1 MTVLHIAP
9 IFKPLDAELHAT
21 VDFLQGLLPPEA
33 FSLAEATTY
42 GLSTPGKLV
51 RPAMVHALWQALTG
65 QPSDDRVIKLAAV
78 TEMIHLATLLHD
90 DVLDEADLRR
100 AQATVRQRF
109 GNRLAILGGDWLLA
123 QASQTLASLGHLQLV
138 SFYAKVLAELCE
150 GEVLQNALAYQ
161 PLASISWDAYTQ
173 KTYKK
178 TASLYVCLAQSVA
191 VLAQADAPCLENAIA
206 FGKAFGM
213 AFQFQ
218 DDLLDYTAQASSL
231 GKPILD
237 DIRNGLANAP
247 ILLLF
252 QEPHQQAPLE
262 SAVQEIFTLVQ
273 GNAPVEA
280 IDHACV
286 ALKQQLHEHGGIAL
300 TEALIESTRQDAQR
314 ALGHFKSNQGLA
326 ILQALVNA

>member
-9 IFKPLDAELHAT
+9 IFKPLDAELRAT

-33 FSLAEATTY
+33 LSLAQATTY
-42 GLSTPGKLV
+42 SLSMPGKLV
-51 RPAMVHALWQALTG
+51 RPAMVHALWQAITG

-100 AQATVRQRF
+100 GQATVRQRF

-123 QASQTLASLGHLQLV
+123 QASQTLAGLGHLQLV

-161 PLASISWDAYTQ
+161 PLSSISWDAYTQ

-191 VLAQADAPCLENAIA
+191 VLAQAEAQVLQAAIEFA
-206 FGKAFGM
+206 KAFGM

-218 DDLLDYTAQASSL
+218 DDLLDYTAEASAL

-252 QEPHQQAPLE
+252 EDPLQQAPLE
-262 SAVQEIFTLVQ
+262 SAVHEIFTRVQ
-273 GNAPVEA
+273 GNASLEA

-286 ALKQQLHEHGGIAL
+286 ALKQQLYQHGGIAL
-300 TEALIESTRQDAQR
+300 TESLIESTRQDAQR
-314 ALGHFKSNQGLA
+314 ALGYFHGHQGSA
-326 ILQALVNA
+326 ILQALLSA